1 MRGEPQAPPV
11 GAALRRGRRHGDRER
26 ARGDRESRHGDQQAG
41 AGSGGPPVTRSRR
54 ATAVAWLAV
63 AVLSMAGAV
72 LTVLASGPLTTPDT
86 ISNSASATAAVLYAT
101 LGTLIVRRA
110 GNMIGWFLLGVGAGL
125 AVMASAS
132 AYAVLGITHPGTLP
146 APELVALLAEWI
158 FVPVFAALAFM
169 LLLFPSGTLP
179 SPRWRPFA
187 ALALLATALAMAGFV
202 VHPRLIALP
211 APGGSSASLLVA
223 NPLGINSLGPVMSTV
238 LIGTLTSLGIL
249 GTVLLAA
256 AFVSLVVR
264 YRSGGREVRQQIK
277 WITLAAVA
285 GAVCQLAAQLG
296 IAATGTWS
304 NPVTTAA
311 SAAQPV
317 IVLFGI
323 PAIITVAILKHGL
336 YQIDVIINR
345 AIRYG
350 LLSAALTAVYILIVV
365 GIGTTAGYAGGP
377 LLNAA
382 AALAIAVLFQPLLRR
397 ARLLANRIVY
407 GRRATPYQVLSD
419 FAQDMAGQLDS
430 GRALD
435 RMASVLAGATGAVRV
450 EVWVRVGPRLRP
462 QAIWPPGSTAPPA
475 VPLTGDGDLPAFD
488 ATRATAVRHTDELL
502 GAITLQKPR
511 SEPVSAAEDKLL
523 THLASQAGL
532 VLRNVGLTAELQASI
547 DDLLASRRR
556 LVQAQDA
563 ERQRIE
569 RNLHDGAQQ
578 QLVALSI
585 QLNLLEDAAADPGE
599 VRLLAGEL
607 RAGLRAALD
616 DLRALAHGIYP
627 PVLAGQGL
635 TAAVQAQAGRAPL
648 PVLVEADG
656 IGRYPREAEATAY
669 FCILEALQ
677 NVAKYARASRATVAL
692 SCPDRHLGFTVSD
705 DGDGFDTA
713 TATHGTGLQGMADRL
728 AAVGG
733 TLRIDSAPGSGTI
746 ISGTLPVAE
755 VATAAHTQAAPPAAA
770 AHTRVA
776 PPAAAASSPVPQPA
790 AAPHSQA
797 ATQPGSPAS
806 GSGIQPSP
814 PASRSATQPGSQ
826 AAVNAGIR
834 R

>member
-1 MRGEPQAPPV
+1 MAAEPQAPPI
-11 GAALRRGRRHGDRER
+11 GAAPGRGRS
-26 ARGDRESRHGDQQAG
+26 RGDREIG
-41 AGSGGPPVTRSRR
+41 AGSGGAPVTRSGR
-54 ATAVAWLAV
+54 ATAVAWFAV
-63 AVLSMAGAV
+63 AVLSLAGMV
-72 LTVLASGPLTTPDT
+72 LTALAWGDLLTRDTVTNLWAGP
-86 ISNSASATAAVLYAT
+86 AAVLYAT
-101 LGTLIVRRA
+101 LGALVVRRA
-110 GNMIGWFLLGVGAGL
+110 GNVIGWFLLGVGAGV

-202 VHPRLIALP
+202 IHPRLIALP

-223 NPLGINSLGPVMSTV
+223 NPLGINSLGPVVSTV

-407 GRRATPYQVLSD
+407 GQRATPYQVLSD
-419 FAQDMAGQLDS
+419 FAQDMAGQLDADM
-430 GRALD
+430 ALD
-435 RMASVLAGATGAVRV
+435 RMASVLVGATGAVRV

-462 QAIWPPGSTAPPA
+462 QAIWPPASTPPPA
-475 VPLTGDGDLPAFD
+475 ARLTSAGELPEFG
-488 ATRATAVRHTDELL
+488 ATRAFAVRHSDELL
-502 GAITLQKPR
+502 GAITVQKPK
-511 SEPVSAAEDKLL
+511 SEPMSAAEDKLL
-523 THLASQAGL
+523 EHLASQAGL
-532 VLRNVGLTAELQASI
+532 VLRNVRLTAELQATI
-547 DDLLASRRR
+547 DDLRASRRR
-556 LVQAQDA
+556 LVRAQDD
-563 ERQRIE
+563 ERRRIE
-569 RNLHDGAQQ
+569 QNLHDGAQQ
-578 QLVALSI
+578 QLVALTI
-585 QLNLLEDAAADPGE
+585 QLTLLENAAEDPGE
-599 VRLLAGEL
+599 VRQLAAEL
-607 RAGLRAALD
+607 RTGLRAALD

-627 PVLAGQGL
+627 PVLADQGL
-635 TAAVQAQAGRAPL
+635 TAALQAQAGKAPL

-656 IGRYPREAEATAY
+656 IGRYQRDAEATVY

-677 NVAKYARASRATVAL
+677 NVTKYARASRATVAL
-692 SCPDRHLGFTVSD
+692 SCPDGHLGFTVTD
-705 DGDGFDTA
+705 DGDGFDAANA
-713 TATHGTGLQGMADRL
+713 TRGTGLQGMADRL
-728 AAVGG
+728 AAVG
-733 TLRIDSAPGSGTI
+733 
-746 ISGTLPVAE
+746 
-755 VATAAHTQAAPPAAA
+755 
-770 AHTRVA
+770 
-776 PPAAAASSPVPQPA
+776 
-790 AAPHSQA
+790 
-797 ATQPGSPAS
+797 
-806 GSGIQPSP
+806 
-814 PASRSATQPGSQ
+814 
-826 AAVNAGIR
+826 
-834 R
+834 